1 MRLFFYILL
10 FSFVFT
16 FGETTSL
23 SAQIKVQQE
32 DGNGVVVNADP
43 RLDIIAA
50 YLKSKN
56 KTNPIISSNG
66 ETKTVGYIRSG
77 KGFRVQIY
85 NGNEREEANAKK
97 IAFVRKYPNIRTY
110 LTYIQPQ
117 FRLKVGNFATRAEAQ
132 KFANQLYQDFS
143 PLMIVPDIVEI
154 NSFKN
159 ETAN

>member
-1 MRLFFYILL
+1 MRYLFYILL
-10 FSFVFT
+10 LSLVFNLC
-16 FGETTSL
+16 GTTQL
-23 SAQIKVQQE
+23 LAQIKVQQE

-43 RLDIIAA
+43 RLELITAF
-50 YLKSKN
+50 LKSKN
-56 KTNPIISSNG
+56 KTNIASANNG
-66 ETKTVGYIRSG
+66 EAKSSGFIRSG
-77 KGFRVQIY
+77 KGFRIQLY

-117 FRLKVGNFATRAEAQ
+117 FRLKVGNFTTRAEAQ

>member
-1 MRLFFYILL
+1 M
-10 FSFVFT
+10 FSFILT
-16 FGETTSL
+16 LGGTTNL
-23 SAQIKVQQE
+23 LAQIKVQQE

-43 RLDIIAA
+43 RLEIITS

-56 KTNPIISSNG
+56 KTNPIISISG
-66 ETKTVGYIRSG
+66 ETKTIGYIRSG

-97 IAFVRKYPNIRTY
+97 IAFVIKYPNIRTY

-117 FRLKVGNFATRAEAQ
+117 FRLKVGNFATRVEAQ

>member
-1 MRLFFYILL
+1 MRFSYNILI
-10 FSFVFT
+10 FVFI
-16 FGETTSL
+16 FLFVGTSE
-23 SAQIKVQQE
+23 SFSQIKVQQE

-50 YLKSKN
+50 YLKAKI
-56 KTNPIISSNG
+56 KTNIANTNSG

-77 KGFRVQIY
+77 KGFRIQLY

-117 FRLKVGNFATRAEAQ
+117 FRLKIGNFATRAEAQ